1 MKSSRWALAALLL
14 AIAVLPALA
23 QTAKPR
29 TTGTPGAA
37 RPAAPRT
44 APAARPVPR
53 PAASAASAQHL
64 DGIAAVVN
72 DEVVLQ
78 SDVEEQVYLFVM
90 RNQLRPDSTTV
101 DTLRRQVLDEM
112 INEKLVVAE
121 AKRQGLVVSDAEVN
135 REVEKA
141 IQEARDRLGRRRLP
155 GAARPGEPDRGAAAR
170 EVPRGGA
177 PPATR
182 AAHGAEGAAAQAG
195 AAGGGRGL
203 SSRPTRPGSR
213 WPPARSASP

>member
-1 MKSSRWALAALLL
+1 M
-14 AIAVLPALA
+14 
-23 QTAKPR
+23 
-29 TTGTPGAA
+29 
-37 RPAAPRT
+37 
-44 APAARPVPR
+44 
-53 PAASAASAQHL
+53 
-64 DGIAAVVN
+64 N

-121 AKRQGLVVSDAEVN
+121 AKRQGLTVSDVEVG

-141 IQEARDRLGRRRLP
+141 IQEARDRLGADGFREQL
-155 GAARPGEPDRGAAAR
+155 AR
-170 EVPRGGA
+170 ENLTEEQLRAKYRDEAGRQQLSQRMVQKALPRK
-177 PPATR
+177 PVSQ
-182 AAHGAEGAAAQAG
+182 AEAEAFFKADP
-195 AAGGGRGL
+195 
-203 SSRPTRPGSR
+203 SRFR